1 MRESQPMDTDHPVV
15 SLYDSLIAVGWEK
28 YNFGYA
34 GPYPPYLTVGM
45 MITLDGPKLAFTSFI
60 RDRILLRTKV
70 SVEHHLRNF
79 QFIRILPEACEDVF
93 GRAWAHETGFPVNT
107 WLRLRPV
114 TFQKHMFTQFF
125 VWRSDPGEII
135 QVPID
140 LFSICKK
147 IELKGPVSS

>member
-34 GPYPPYLTVGM
+34 GPYPPYLRVGM
-45 MITLDGPKLAFTSFI
+45 IITLDGPKLAFTSFI

-93 GRAWAHETGFPVNT
+93 GRAWADETGFPVNT
-107 WLRLRPV
+107 WLRLRHIAQRKQP
-114 TFQKHMFTQFF
+114 F
-125 VWRSDPGEII
+125 SD
-135 QVPID
+135 
-140 LFSICKK
+140 FSAWHNDQQQLIHLPPHLLAVCNK
-147 IELKGPVSS
+147 IELN